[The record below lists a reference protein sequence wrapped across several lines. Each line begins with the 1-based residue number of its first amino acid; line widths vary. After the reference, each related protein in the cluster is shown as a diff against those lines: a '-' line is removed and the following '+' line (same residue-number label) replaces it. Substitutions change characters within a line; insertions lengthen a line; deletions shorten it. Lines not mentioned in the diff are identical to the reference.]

1 MMRRLDALT
10 LGELFDSAHRARIV
24 SRTAAYGR
32 LET

>member
-10 LGELFDSAHRARIV
+10 LGELFDGAHRAGIV
-24 SRTAAYGR
+24 SRTAAWGG